1 MVLKALRNPYTE
13 KMTPS
18 NEMVSAHHW
27 IMEDTILPVCLQSV
41 QLHITQ
47 VFDYLPYHLERDR
60 TFHLITFQTRA
71 LYSDHL
77 GFFFFSKTLMIK
89 TIFKKKSDIIAS
101 SVLPTS
107 QYNHHRQE
115 RVKPFKL
122 WTTPYSFSQTT
133 GVGLKVETVLTSVN
147 LTLFH

>member
-41 QLHITQ
+41 KLHVTQ

-60 TFHLITFQTRA
+60 TFHLITFQTWA

-77 GFFFFSKTLMIK
+77 GVFFSKTFMIK
-89 TIFKKKSDIIAS
+89 TVFKKKSDIIVS
-101 SVLPTS
+101 SILPTS
-107 QYNHHRQE
+107 QHNHHQQK

-122 WTTPYSFSQTT
+122 WIALYSFSQTT
-133 GVGLKVETVLTSVN
+133 RVGLKVETVLTSVN